1 MGKALSKQVDTM
13 IDRAIEQGF
22 SVKEKKSGVMVMGTD
37 GGMVMLHRT
46 PSDTRGVKNAASRLR
61 KIGVAV

>member
-1 MGKALSKQVDTM
+1 MSKGLSKQVDRM
-13 IDRAIEQGF
+13 IGAAIEQGF
-22 SVKEKKSGVMVMGTD
+22 AVKEKKAGVMIFGTD

-46 PSDTRGVKNAASRLR
+46 PSDSRGVKNAASRLR